1 MAPRVMHP
9 RVGTGEPDPEEDESE
24 EEKKDGILIPLLTF
38 FGFVFVFIPITVM
51 LMGAIFGLILAEV
64 EGWKIKDGF
73 YYIISMLCGLPTPLT
88 EVDPDTDEGKLVDV
102 IVALWALALAGT
114 IIGVVGGLSVIN
126 RLVDAAESFGQRF
139 KRAAR
144 KAVTGSDEEAPA
156 AAGEDGEEKP
166 VSLTLNVLTFLVF
179 IFIVIPIVII
189 LVAVLFGF
197 ILAEVEGWKIKD
209 GFYYIISMLCGLP
222 NPLTDVTPDSDEG
235 KIVDIIIALW
245 ALSLAGTIIG
255 IVGGMSVINTL
266 VESAEALGERF
277 GKKKEN

>member
-1 MAPRVMHP
+1 MSP
-9 RVGTGEPDPEEDESE
+9 RVGTGEADPEEDKSE

-38 FGFVFVFIPITVM
+38 FGFVFIFIPITVM
-51 LMGAIFGLILAEV
+51 LMGAFFGAILAEV

-144 KAVTGSDEEAPA
+144 KAVSGSDEEAPA

-166 VSLTLNVLTFLVF
+166 VSLALNILTFLVF

-189 LVAVLFGF
+189 LVAVIFGF

-222 NPLTDVTPDSDEG
+222 NALTDVTPDSDEG

-266 VESAEALGERF
+266 VESAEALGEKF
-277 GKKKEN
+277 GKKKED

>member
-1 MAPRVMHP
+1 MSP
-9 RVGTGEPDPEEDESE
+9 RVGTGEADPEEDKSE

-38 FGFVFVFIPITVM
+38 FGFVFIFIPITVM
-51 LMGAIFGLILAEV
+51 LMGAFFGAILAEV
-64 EGWKIKDGF
+64 EGWKVKDGF

-139 KRAAR
+139 KRAAK

-166 VSLTLNVLTFLVF
+166 VSLALNILTFLVF

-189 LVAVLFGF
+189 LVAVIFGF

-222 NPLTDVTPDSDEG
+222 NALTDVTPDSDEG

-266 VESAEALGERF
+266 VESAEALGEKF
-277 GKKKEN
+277 GKKKED

>member
-1 MAPRVMHP
+1 MMAL
-9 RVGTGEPDPEEDESE
+9 RVGTGELDPEEEKSE
-24 EEKKDGILIPLLTF
+24 EEKKDGLLIPLLTF

-51 LMGAIFGLILAEV
+51 LMGAIFGFILAEV
-64 EGWKIKDGF
+64 EGWTIKDGF

-88 EVDPDTDEGKLVDV
+88 EADPDTDEGKLVDV
-102 IVALWALALAGT
+102 VVALWALALAGT

-126 RLVDAAESFGQRF
+126 RLIDAAESFGQRF

-156 AAGEDGEEKP
+156 SAGEDGEEKP
-166 VSLTLNVLTFLVF
+166 VSLTLNVLTFLTF
-179 IFIVIPIVII
+179 IFIIIPIVII

-197 ILAEVEGWKIKD
+197 ILAEVEGWTIKD

-222 NPLTDVTPDSDEG
+222 NPLTDVTPDTDEG

-266 VESAEALGERF
+266 VESAEALGKRF

>member
-1 MAPRVMHP
+1 MMSP
-9 RVGTGEPDPEEDESE
+9 RVGTGEADPEEDKSE

-38 FGFVFVFIPITVM
+38 FGFVFIFIPITVM
-51 LMGAIFGLILAEV
+51 LMGAFFGAILAEV
-64 EGWKIKDGF
+64 EGWKVKDGF

-139 KRAAR
+139 KRATR

-166 VSLTLNVLTFLVF
+166 VSLALNILTFLVF

-189 LVAVLFGF
+189 LVAVIFGF

-222 NPLTDVTPDSDEG
+222 NALTDVTPDSDEG

-266 VESAEALGERF
+266 VESAEALGEKF
-277 GKKKEN
+277 GKKKED

>member
-1 MAPRVMHP
+1 MMSP
-9 RVGTGEPDPEEDESE
+9 RVGTGEADPEEDKSE

-38 FGFVFVFIPITVM
+38 FGFVFIFIPITVM
-51 LMGAIFGLILAEV
+51 LMGAFFGAILAEV

-139 KRAAR
+139 KRATR

-166 VSLTLNVLTFLVF
+166 VSLALNILTFLVF

-189 LVAVLFGF
+189 LVAVIFGF

-222 NPLTDVTPDSDEG
+222 NALTDVTPDSDEG

-266 VESAEALGERF
+266 VESAEALGEKF
-277 GKKKEN
+277 GKKKED

>member
-1 MAPRVMHP
+1 MSP
-9 RVGTGEPDPEEDESE
+9 RVGTGEADPEEDKSE
-24 EEKKDGILIPLLTF
+24 EEKKDGILIPLLTL
-38 FGFVFVFIPITVM
+38 FGFVFIFIPITVM
-51 LMGAIFGLILAEV
+51 LMGAFFGAILAEV

-139 KRAAR
+139 KRAAK

-166 VSLTLNVLTFLVF
+166 VSLALNILTFLVF

-189 LVAVLFGF
+189 LVAVIFGF

-222 NPLTDVTPDSDEG
+222 NALTDVTPDSDEG

-266 VESAEALGERF
+266 VESAEALGEKF
-277 GKKKEN
+277 GKKKED

>member
-1 MAPRVMHP
+1 MSP
-9 RVGTGEPDPEEDESE
+9 RVGTGEADPEEDKSE
-24 EEKKDGILIPLLTF
+24 EEKKDGILIPLLTL
-38 FGFVFVFIPITVM
+38 FGFVFIFIPITVM
-51 LMGAIFGLILAEV
+51 LMGAFFGAILAEV
-64 EGWKIKDGF
+64 EGWKVKDGF

-139 KRAAR
+139 KRAAK

-166 VSLTLNVLTFLVF
+166 VSLALNILTFLVF

-189 LVAVLFGF
+189 LVAVIFGF

-222 NPLTDVTPDSDEG
+222 NALTDVTPDSDEG

-266 VESAEALGERF
+266 VESAEALGEKF
-277 GKKKEN
+277 GKKKED

>member
-1 MAPRVMHP
+1 MMSP
-9 RVGTGEPDPEEDESE
+9 RVGTGEADPEEDKSE

-38 FGFVFVFIPITVM
+38 FGFVFIFIPITVM
-51 LMGAIFGLILAEV
+51 LMGAFFGAILAEV

-166 VSLTLNVLTFLVF
+166 VSLALNILTFLVF

-189 LVAVLFGF
+189 LVAVIFGF

-222 NPLTDVTPDSDEG
+222 NALTDVTPDSDEG

-266 VESAEALGERF
+266 VESAEALGEKF
-277 GKKKEN
+277 GKKKED

>member
-1 MAPRVMHP
+1 MMSP
-9 RVGTGEPDPEEDESE
+9 RVGTGEADPEEDKSE

-38 FGFVFVFIPITVM
+38 FGFVFIFIPITVM
-51 LMGAIFGLILAEV
+51 LMGAFFGAILAEV
-64 EGWKIKDGF
+64 EGWKVKDGF

-139 KRAAR
+139 KRAAK

-166 VSLTLNVLTFLVF
+166 VSLALNILTFLVF

-189 LVAVLFGF
+189 LVAVIFGF

-222 NPLTDVTPDSDEG
+222 NALTDVTPDSDEG

-266 VESAEALGERF
+266 VESAEALGEKF
-277 GKKKEN
+277 GKKKED

>member
-1 MAPRVMHP
+1 MMSP
-9 RVGTGEPDPEEDESE
+9 RVGTGEADPEEDKSE

-38 FGFVFVFIPITVM
+38 FGFVFIFIPITVM
-51 LMGAIFGLILAEV
+51 LMGAFFGAILAEV
-64 EGWKIKDGF
+64 EGWKVKDGF

-156 AAGEDGEEKP
+156 AAGDDGEEKP
-166 VSLTLNVLTFLVF
+166 VSLALNILTFLVF

-189 LVAVLFGF
+189 LVAVIFGF

-222 NPLTDVTPDSDEG
+222 NALTDVTPDSDEG

-266 VESAEALGERF
+266 VESAEALGEKF
-277 GKKKEN
+277 GKKKED

>member
-1 MAPRVMHP
+1 MSP
-9 RVGTGEPDPEEDESE
+9 RVGTGEADPEEDKSE

-38 FGFVFVFIPITVM
+38 FGFVFIFIPITVM
-51 LMGAIFGLILAEV
+51 LMGAFFGAILAEV

-144 KAVTGSDEEAPA
+144 KVVTGADEEAPA

-166 VSLTLNVLTFLVF
+166 VSLALNIFTFLVF
-179 IFIVIPIVII
+179 IFIIIPIVII
-189 LVAVLFGF
+189 LVAVIFGF

-222 NPLTDVTPDSDEG
+222 NALTDVTPDSDEG

-266 VESAEALGERF
+266 VESAEALGEKF
-277 GKKKEN
+277 GKKKED

>member
-1 MAPRVMHP
+1 MMSP
-9 RVGTGEPDPEEDESE
+9 RVGTGEADPEEDKSE

-38 FGFVFVFIPITVM
+38 FGFVFIFIPITVIRG
-51 LMGAIFGLILAEV
+51 GAFFGAILAEV

-139 KRAAR
+139 KRAAK

-166 VSLTLNVLTFLVF
+166 VSLALNILTFLVF

-189 LVAVLFGF
+189 LVAVIFGF

-222 NPLTDVTPDSDEG
+222 NALTDVTPDSDEG

-266 VESAEALGERF
+266 VESAEALGEKF
-277 GKKKEN
+277 GKKKED

>member
-1 MAPRVMHP
+1 MMSP
-9 RVGTGEPDPEEDESE
+9 RVGTGEADPEEDKSE

-38 FGFVFVFIPITVM
+38 FGFVFIFIPITVM
-51 LMGAIFGLILAEV
+51 LMGAFFGAILAEV
-64 EGWKIKDGF
+64 EGWKVKDGF

-166 VSLTLNVLTFLVF
+166 VSLALNILTFLVF

-189 LVAVLFGF
+189 LVAVIFGF

-222 NPLTDVTPDSDEG
+222 NALTDVTPDSDEG

-266 VESAEALGERF
+266 VESAEALGEKF
-277 GKKKEN
+277 GKKKED

>member
-1 MAPRVMHP
+1 MSP
-9 RVGTGEPDPEEDESE
+9 RVGTGEADPEDDKSE

-38 FGFVFVFIPITVM
+38 FGFVFIFIPITVM
-51 LMGAIFGLILAEV
+51 LMGAFFGAILAEV

-166 VSLTLNVLTFLVF
+166 VSLALNILTFLVF

-189 LVAVLFGF
+189 LVAVIFGF

-222 NPLTDVTPDSDEG
+222 NALTDVTPDSDEG

-266 VESAEALGERF
+266 VESAEALGEKF
-277 GKKKEN
+277 GKKKED

>member
-1 MAPRVMHP
+1 MMSP
-9 RVGTGEPDPEEDESE
+9 RVGTGEADPEEDKSE

-38 FGFVFVFIPITVM
+38 FGFVFIFIPITVM
-51 LMGAIFGLILAEV
+51 LMGAFFGAILAEV
-64 EGWKIKDGF
+64 EGWKVKEGF

-166 VSLTLNVLTFLVF
+166 VSLALNILTFLVF

-189 LVAVLFGF
+189 LVAVIFGF

-222 NPLTDVTPDSDEG
+222 NALTDVTPDSDEG

-266 VESAEALGERF
+266 VESAEALGEKF
-277 GKKKEN
+277 GKKKED

>member
-1 MAPRVMHP
+1 MMSP
-9 RVGTGEPDPEEDESE
+9 RVGTGEADPEEDKSE

-38 FGFVFVFIPITVM
+38 FGFVFIFIPITVM
-51 LMGAIFGLILAEV
+51 LMGAFFGAILAEV

-156 AAGEDGEEKP
+156 AAGDDGEEKP
-166 VSLTLNVLTFLVF
+166 VSLALNILTFLVF

-189 LVAVLFGF
+189 LVAVIFGF

-266 VESAEALGERF
+266 VESAEALGEKF
-277 GKKKEN
+277 GKKKED

>member
-1 MAPRVMHP
+1 MAL
-9 RVGTGEPDPEEDESE
+9 RVGTGELDPEEEKSE
-24 EEKKDGILIPLLTF
+24 EEKKDGLLIPLLTF

-51 LMGAIFGLILAEV
+51 LMGAIFGFILAEV
-64 EGWKIKDGF
+64 EGWTIKDGF

-88 EVDPDTDEGKLVDV
+88 EADPDTDEGKLVDV
-102 IVALWALALAGT
+102 VVALWALALAGT

-126 RLVDAAESFGQRF
+126 RLIDAAESFGQRF

-156 AAGEDGEEKP
+156 SAGEDGEEKP
-166 VSLTLNVLTFLVF
+166 VSLTLNVLTFLTF
-179 IFIVIPIVII
+179 IFIIIPIVII

-197 ILAEVEGWKIKD
+197 ILAEVEGWTIKD

-222 NPLTDVTPDSDEG
+222 NPLTDVTPDTDEG

-266 VESAEALGERF
+266 VESAEALGKRF

>member
-1 MAPRVMHP
+1 MMSP
-9 RVGTGEPDPEEDESE
+9 RVGTGEADPEEDKSE

-38 FGFVFVFIPITVM
+38 FGFVFIFIPITVM
-51 LMGAIFGLILAEV
+51 LMGAFFGAILAEV

-139 KRAAR
+139 KRAAK

-166 VSLTLNVLTFLVF
+166 VSLALNILTFLVF
-179 IFIVIPIVII
+179 MFIVIPIVII
-189 LVAVLFGF
+189 LVAVIFGF

-222 NPLTDVTPDSDEG
+222 NALTDVTPDSDEG

-266 VESAEALGERF
+266 VESAEALGEKF
-277 GKKKEN
+277 GKKKED

>member
-1 MAPRVMHP
+1 MMSP
-9 RVGTGEPDPEEDESE
+9 RVGTGEADPEEDKSE

-38 FGFVFVFIPITVM
+38 FGFVFIFIPITVM
-51 LMGAIFGLILAEV
+51 LMGAFFGAILAEV

-139 KRAAR
+139 KRAAK

-166 VSLTLNVLTFLVF
+166 VSLALNILTFLVF

-189 LVAVLFGF
+189 LVAVIFGF

-222 NPLTDVTPDSDEG
+222 NALTDVTPDSDEG

-266 VESAEALGERF
+266 VESAEALGEKF
-277 GKKKEN
+277 GKKKED

>member
-1 MAPRVMHP
+1 MSP
-9 RVGTGEPDPEEDESE
+9 RVGTGEADPEEDKSE

-38 FGFVFVFIPITVM
+38 FGFVFIFIPITVM
-51 LMGAIFGLILAEV
+51 LMGAFFGAILAEV

-166 VSLTLNVLTFLVF
+166 VSLALNILTFLVF

-189 LVAVLFGF
+189 LVAVIFGF
-197 ILAEVEGWKIKD
+197 ILAEVEGWNIKD

-222 NPLTDVTPDSDEG
+222 NALTDVTPDSDEG

-266 VESAEALGERF
+266 VESAEALGEKF
-277 GKKKEN
+277 GKKKED

>member
-1 MAPRVMHP
+1 MPPRMMAPRI
-9 RVGTGEPDPEEDESE
+9 GTGEVDPDEENDEN
-24 EEKKDGILIPLLTF
+24 EKQGLFIPLLTF

-51 LMGAIFGLILAEV
+51 IMGIVFGFILAEV
-64 EGWKIKDGF
+64 EGWSVKDGF

-88 EVDPDTDEGKLVDV
+88 EVDPDTDEGKIVDIV
-102 IVALWALALAGT
+102 VALWALALAGT

-156 AAGEDGEEKP
+156 SADQTEEEKK
-166 VSLTLNVLTFLVF
+166 VSTTLNVLTFMVF
-179 IFIVIPIVII
+179 IFVVIPIVII
-189 LVAVLFGF
+189 VVALLFGF
-197 ILAEVEGWKIKD
+197 ILAEVEGWSIKD

-222 NPLTDVTPDSDEG
+222 NPLTDVTPENDEG
-235 KIVDIIIALW
+235 KIVDIVIALW

-255 IVGGMSVINTL
+255 IVGGMSVINSL
-266 VESAEALGERF
+266 VDSAEALGERF
-277 GKKKEN
+277 GKKKSE

>member
-1 MAPRVMHP
+1 MSP
-9 RVGTGEPDPEEDESE
+9 RVGTGEADPEEDKSE

-38 FGFVFVFIPITVM
+38 FGFVFIFIPITVM
-51 LMGAIFGLILAEV
+51 LMGAFFGAILAEV

-156 AAGEDGEEKP
+156 ASGEDGEEKP
-166 VSLTLNVLTFLVF
+166 VSLALNILTFLVF
-179 IFIVIPIVII
+179 IFIIIPIVII
-189 LVAVLFGF
+189 LVAVIFGF

-222 NPLTDVTPDSDEG
+222 NALTDVTPDSDEG

-266 VESAEALGERF
+266 VESAEALGEKF
-277 GKKKEN
+277 GKKKED

>member
-1 MAPRVMHP
+1 M
-9 RVGTGEPDPEEDESE
+9 GTGEPDPEEEKSE
-24 EEKKDGILIPLLTF
+24 EEKKDGLLIPLLTF

-51 LMGAIFGLILAEV
+51 LMAAIFGLILAEV

-156 AAGEDGEEKP
+156 SAGEDGEEKP
-166 VSLTLNVLTFLVF
+166 VSLTLNVLTFLIF
-179 IFIVIPIVII
+179 IFVIIPIVII

>member
-1 MAPRVMHP
+1 MSP
-9 RVGTGEPDPEEDESE
+9 RVGTGEADPEEDKSE

-38 FGFVFVFIPITVM
+38 FGFVFIFIPITVM
-51 LMGAIFGLILAEV
+51 LMGAFFGAILAEV

-139 KRAAR
+139 KRATR

-166 VSLTLNVLTFLVF
+166 VSLALNILTFLVF

-189 LVAVLFGF
+189 LVAVIFGF

-222 NPLTDVTPDSDEG
+222 NALTDVTPDSDEG

-266 VESAEALGERF
+266 VESAEALGEKF
-277 GKKKEN
+277 GKKKED

>member
-1 MAPRVMHP
+1 MSP
-9 RVGTGEPDPEEDESE
+9 RVGTGEADPEEDKSE

-38 FGFVFVFIPITVM
+38 FGFVFIFIPITVM
-51 LMGAIFGLILAEV
+51 LMGAFFGAILAEV

-139 KRAAR
+139 KRAAK

-166 VSLTLNVLTFLVF
+166 VSLALNILTFLVF

-189 LVAVLFGF
+189 LVAVIFGF

-222 NPLTDVTPDSDEG
+222 NALTDVTPDSDEG

-266 VESAEALGERF
+266 VESAEALGEKF
-277 GKKKEN
+277 GKKKED

>member
-1 MAPRVMHP
+1 
-9 RVGTGEPDPEEDESE
+9 
-24 EEKKDGILIPLLTF
+24 
-38 FGFVFVFIPITVM
+38 M

-156 AAGEDGEEKP
+156 SAGEDGEEKP
-166 VSLTLNVLTFLVF
+166 VIAQRPHVPGLHLGV
-179 IFIVIPIVII
+179 PIVTSSSPSSS
-189 LVAVLFGF
+189 ASSSPRWRDGRS
-197 ILAEVEGWKIKD
+197 D

>member
-1 MAPRVMHP
+1 MSP
-9 RVGTGEPDPEEDESE
+9 RVGTGEADPEEDKSE

-38 FGFVFVFIPITVM
+38 FGFVFIFIPITVM
-51 LMGAIFGLILAEV
+51 LMGAFFGAILAEV

-139 KRAAR
+139 KRAAK

-156 AAGEDGEEKP
+156 AAGEDGEVLQQQNCENEMPAPGGQLTALRQQLQHHRGRRKRQP
-166 VSLTLNVLTFLVF
+166 AANGDQSL
-179 IFIVIPIVII
+179 
-189 LVAVLFGF
+189 
-197 ILAEVEGWKIKD
+197 D
-209 GFYYIISMLCGLP
+209 R
-222 NPLTDVTPDSDEG
+222 
-235 KIVDIIIALW
+235 
-245 ALSLAGTIIG
+245 
-255 IVGGMSVINTL
+255 
-266 VESAEALGERF
+266 EARRPG
-277 GKKKEN
+277 N

>member
-1 MAPRVMHP
+1 MSP
-9 RVGTGEPDPEEDESE
+9 RVGTGEADPEEDKSE

-38 FGFVFVFIPITVM
+38 FGFVFIFIPITVM
-51 LMGAIFGLILAEV
+51 LMGAFFGAILAEV
-64 EGWKIKDGF
+64 EGWKVKDGF

-144 KAVTGSDEEAPA
+144 KAVSGSDEEAPA

-166 VSLTLNVLTFLVF
+166 VSLALNILTFLVF

-189 LVAVLFGF
+189 LVAVIFGF

-222 NPLTDVTPDSDEG
+222 NALTDVTPDSDEG

-266 VESAEALGERF
+266 VESAEALGEKF
-277 GKKKEN
+277 GKKKED

>member
-1 MAPRVMHP
+1 MAP
-9 RVGTGEPDPEEDESE
+9 RVGTGEPDPEEEKSE
-24 EEKKDGILIPLLTF
+24 EEKKDGLLIPLLTF
-38 FGFVFVFIPITVM
+38 FGFVFVFIPVVVM

-64 EGWKIKDGF
+64 EGWTIKDGF

-156 AAGEDGEEKP
+156 SAGEDGEEKP
-166 VSLTLNVLTFLVF
+166 VSHTLNVLTFLIF
-179 IFIVIPIVII
+179 IFIIIPIVII

-209 GFYYIISMLCGLP
+209 GFFYIISMLCGLP
-222 NPLTDVTPDSDEG
+222 NPLTDVSPDTDEG

-255 IVGGMSVINTL
+255 IVGAMSVINTL

>member
-1 MAPRVMHP
+1 MSP
-9 RVGTGEPDPEEDESE
+9 RVGTGEADPEEDKSE

-38 FGFVFVFIPITVM
+38 FGFVFIFIPITVM
-51 LMGAIFGLILAEV
+51 LMGAFFGAILAEV
-64 EGWKIKDGF
+64 EGWKVKDGF

-166 VSLTLNVLTFLVF
+166 VSLALNILTFLVF

-189 LVAVLFGF
+189 LVAVIFGF

-222 NPLTDVTPDSDEG
+222 NALTDVTPDSDEG

-266 VESAEALGERF
+266 VESAEALGEKF
-277 GKKKEN
+277 GKKKED

>member
-1 MAPRVMHP
+1 MSP
-9 RVGTGEPDPEEDESE
+9 RVGTGEADPEEDKSE

-38 FGFVFVFIPITVM
+38 FGFVFIFIPITVM
-51 LMGAIFGLILAEV
+51 LMGAFFGAILAEV

-144 KAVTGSDEEAPA
+144 KAVTGADEEAPA

-166 VSLTLNVLTFLVF
+166 VSLALNIFTFLVF
-179 IFIVIPIVII
+179 IFIIIPIVII
-189 LVAVLFGF
+189 LVAVIFGF

-222 NPLTDVTPDSDEG
+222 NALTDVTPDSDEG

-266 VESAEALGERF
+266 VESAEALGEKF
-277 GKKKEN
+277 GKKKED

>member
-1 MAPRVMHP
+1 MMAPRV
-9 RVGTGEPDPEEDESE
+9 GTSEPDPEEEKSE
-24 EEKKDGILIPLLTF
+24 EEKKDGLLIPLLTF

-51 LMGAIFGLILAEV
+51 LMGAIFGFILAEV

-144 KAVTGSDEEAPA
+144 KAMTGSDEEAPA
-156 AAGEDGEEKP
+156 SAGEDGEEKP
-166 VSLTLNVLTFLVF
+166 VSLTLNVLTFLIF
-179 IFIVIPIVII
+179 IFVIIPIVII